1 MNLNYLAYGLLIATT
16 ILVVAGVIW
25 CYLVANDYI

>member
-1 MNLNYLAYGLLIATT
+1 MNLNYLAYGLLIAPT

-25 CYLVANDYI
+25 CYLIANDYI

>member
-1 MNLNYLAYGLLIATT
+1 MNLNYLAYGLLIAPT
-16 ILVVAGVIW
+16 ILVVVIW